1 MTLINLNPT
10 KNFKEPHIV
19 KLEKRMYNEPP
30 KESNVA
36 YIGSPFDGTMVK
48 IEFRPK
54 RSLVR
59 RIKERFAK

>member
-1 MTLINLNPT
+1 MEGANKM

-36 YIGSPFDGTMVK
+36 YIGSPFYGKMVK
-48 IEFRPK
+48 IEFVRPK
-54 RSLVR
+54 KSLVK
-59 RIKERFAK
+59 RIKGRCK